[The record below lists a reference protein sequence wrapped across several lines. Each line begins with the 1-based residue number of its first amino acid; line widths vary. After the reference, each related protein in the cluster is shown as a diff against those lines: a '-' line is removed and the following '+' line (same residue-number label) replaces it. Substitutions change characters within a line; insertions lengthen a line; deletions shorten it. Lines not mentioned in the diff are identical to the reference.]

1 MEKFQGKYRIPSAR
15 LQSWDYASCGIYFVT
30 VCTKERSHYF
40 GQIVKNPIDSSHFKM
55 NLSEIGNSVESEWIK
70 TPELRPDMNLT
81 LGEYQVMPNHFH
93 AIVII
98 GENQFNTTKTN
109 DNHSNPCDTY
119 SGTMYHVSVY
129 EKPSQE
135 SDSELDLQFI
145 STLENNMIHKNKFG
159 PQSKNLGSIIRG
171 FKSAVKMYA
180 LNHNLDFGWQPGY
193 YDHIIRNKNEFNRIT
208 NYIRN
213 NPDNWGKDAFRH

>member
-109 DNHSNPCDTY
+109 DNHSNPCVT
-119 SGTMYHVSVY
+119 GTTYHVSVY
-129 EKPSQE
+129 DKPSQE

-171 FKSAVKMYA
+171 FKSAAKMYA

-193 YDHIIRNKNEFNRIT
+193 YDHIIRNENEFNRIT